1 MVFKFFKNTIFKG
14 KLYRKGVTYE
24 IADAESLEKRG
35 FGEVVE
41 DEINDET
48 APPAE
53 GETNTE
59 ETTPPAEGET
69 NTEETTPPADD
80 TSDKGEKPVLQSTAK
95 KKGK

>member
-59 ETTPPAEGET
+59 ETTPPA
-69 NTEETTPPADD
+69 DD

>member
-41 DEINDET
+41 DETNTEDT
-48 APPAE
+48 NAPGE
-53 GETNTE
+53 DETNTE
-59 ETTPPAEGET
+59 
-69 NTEETTPPADD
+69 
-80 TSDKGEKPVLQSTAK
+80 DKKSVSQSTAK